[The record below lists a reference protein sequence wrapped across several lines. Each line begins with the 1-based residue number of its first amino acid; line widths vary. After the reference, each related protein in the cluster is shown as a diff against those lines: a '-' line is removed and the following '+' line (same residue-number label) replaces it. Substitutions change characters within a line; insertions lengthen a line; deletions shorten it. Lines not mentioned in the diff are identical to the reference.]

1 MRKYLHVWHIS
12 FDRRRVEM
20 LLESFRGEQIKNAA
34 AAPHT
39 TLYSPHSLSN
49 QSKPYPTHTKAN
61 RCSAPAF
68 TLVKLIMLKRCRCF
82 SFWSCCC
89 PFKWLCKV
97 AWNGWV
103 GTVEKCCI
111 DTCGILVCCGG
122 KGQRAARV
130 PSIGPMINARQ
141 LTIQG
146 KSCSTSAAYLILFL

>member
-49 QSKPYPTHTKAN
+49 QTKPYPTHTKAN

-97 AWNGWV
+97 AGMGEWEPLKSV
-103 GTVEKCCI
+103 ALIHVAYEY
-111 DTCGILVCCGG
+111 VV
-122 KGQRAARV
+122 ARG